1 MTLAA
6 HVISDKMDDILPGL
20 MVVAIA
26 ISMIFVLLK
35 FIPYYISAKKL
46 AYALKDIPGDPPH
59 WLWGNLV
66 GVSIS
71 TPTDC

>member
-1 MTLAA
+1 
-6 HVISDKMDDILPGL
+6 MDDILPGL

-66 GVSIS
+66 GVSITGAS
-71 TPTDC
+71 FMVKNLKIQISI